1 MKRLVFALFALAGTL
16 EAAEAQLTCV
26 LNVTPV
32 QFDSISGT
40 SAGTLDARGSITVTC
55 TGSQGANIAAC
66 VEVGQGAP
74 VAAPGQRLLS
84 LAKGTGALPV
94 QIFQDTTLT
103 RPWGAAAASQAVML
117 QRTGDGPM
125 SATAYLR
132 AYLQKGSAIPG
143 HYSAQFPLTLRYG
156 AITGTFADCNALR
169 TLAIVPA
176 SLPQKTNTSGP
187 SLSRRR

>member
-1 MKRLVFALFALAGTL
+1 MKQYILAMFM
-16 EAAEAQLTCV
+16 AVSAPVSAEGQLTCV

-74 VAAPGQRLLS
+74 VAASGQRLLS
-84 LAKGTGALPV
+84 LAKGTRALPV

-143 HYSAQFPLTLRYG
+143 LYSAQFPIALRYG
-156 AITGTFADCNALR
+156 AVTGTFADCNALR
-169 TLAIVPA
+169 TPAIVPA
-176 SLPQKTNTSGP
+176 SPAQKTNTSGP